1 MLNSELDV
9 FIGNNTLIC
18 FDIYQYYL
26 QGYSPEET
34 ASFIKNDTDLTLLG
48 NVHDT
53 LIISDILDQYRQF
66 NLIEKHLQ
74 SPISFPNECTF
85 LLTPDSITLLIQ
97 LYYEFDDNV
106 IRFVI

>member
-1 MLNSELDV
+1 MLDSELDV

-18 FDIYQYYL
+18 PDIYQYWL

-34 ASFIKNDTDLTLLG
+34 ASFIKEKESSLLN

-74 SPISFPNECTF
+74 SPISFPNEYAF
-85 LLTPDSITLLIQ
+85 LITPNSITLLIQ

-106 IRFVI
+106 IRLV